1 MLINKKNLALFAAT
15 IALTC
20 VPVFADGL
28 VFEPDSYPVNTA
40 EAQTTS
46 PYASAPAVSASSV
59 TDVTNQVTRENNNMQ
74 EALFKLD
81 SAQTD
86 LRNQLLEDRAKYT
99 EIDNK
104 YKAIK
109 EQRKIQKQLV
119 QEGEKKINQIEKN
132 KAQIRK
138 LMNVQK

>member
-1 MLINKKNLALFAAT
+1 MINKKNLALFAAT

-28 VFEPDSYPVNTA
+28 IFEPDSYPVSTA

-46 PYASAPAVSASSV
+46 PYATAPVSTKNV
-59 TDVTNQVTRENNNMQ
+59 TDITNQVTRENNNMQ
-74 EALFKLD
+74 DALFKLD

-104 YKAIK
+104 FKATK

-119 QEGEKKINQIEKN
+119 RDGERKINQIEKN
-132 KAQIRK
+132 KKQIRK
-138 LMNVQK
+138 LMQIQQ